1 MSNST
6 FARKLPNSVFFCASL
21 FAAYKCSRPMKLMEF
36 FTQHSMMFLSILFSL
51 SPLNGVSQR
60 AKSLVMST
68 LADELKSP
76 SSFSVRF
83 SSHRARSSNTTQVTA
98 TGERF
103 VHDDVKWEVGNHTQ
117 SIAMTWHEWESSGLG
132 LIIVIIRVHIFHSV
146 WKNVS
151 TTVRGRLSSVA

>member
-6 FARKLPNSVFFCASL
+6 FARKLPNSFFFFVLLSL
-21 FAAYKCSRPMKLMEF
+21 PHTNAHEADGISPNIQWCF
-36 FTQHSMMFLSILFSL
+36 FLSIL

-68 LADELKSP
+68 FADELKSP

-98 TGERF
+98 PGERF